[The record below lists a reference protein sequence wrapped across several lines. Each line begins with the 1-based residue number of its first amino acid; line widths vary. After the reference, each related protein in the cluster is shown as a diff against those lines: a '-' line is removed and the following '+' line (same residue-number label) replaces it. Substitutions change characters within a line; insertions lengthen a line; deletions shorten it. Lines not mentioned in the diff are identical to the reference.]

1 LASTS
6 YYNSQKDPFDSDNIP
21 RLLDI
26 RSATK
31 GGGSTT
37 FLGVAD
43 LTVPTSPNYPS
54 TTNGTANRYFLYLPY
69 NLYRTSTNTTS
80 FVVTN
85 ETQSK
90 SITIIEPGA
99 TLTDYT
105 CKLSPFNSDILNV
118 IEVHVGSTSN
128 QAGDTLSYQ
137 GKAVGSGLNS
147 TNIDNLKLSTL
158 QASSISVTNGVES
171 STFTSSNV
179 DIKNQFKSFRYGL
192 DYISTSASTSVESVF
207 FKIYELGI
215 WDMNNTISLTLNTS
229 SVSVP
234 YNFNIMIQ
242 DDSRTQL
249 YSLTS
254 PYQAGIPN
262 ARIFFTKGSM
272 TIDLNTSS
280 TFSLGSQFNST
291 SINRGWL
298 SGFFRLQ
305 AFGTTTI

>member
-1 LASTS
+1 LSSTR
-6 YYNSQKDPFDSDNIP
+6 YYNSQKDPFDSDNIS

-26 RSATK
+26 RSVSK

-37 FLGVAD
+37 FLGVGD
-43 LTVPTSPNYPS
+43 LTVPSSPNFPS
-54 TTNGTANRYFLYLPY
+54 TTNGTANRYFIYLPY

-80 FVVTN
+80 FTVTN

-105 CKLSPFNSDILNV
+105 CKLSPYNSDVLNV

-147 TNIDNLKLSTL
+147 TIIENLELTTL
-158 QASSISVTNGVES
+158 QASSISVTNGIES

-179 DIKNQFKSFRYGL
+179 DIKNRFKSFLYGL
-192 DYISTSASTSVESVF
+192 DYLSTSGSTSVEYTKFLVF
-207 FKIYELGI
+207 ELGI
-215 WDMNNTISLTLNTS
+215 WNVTGSYTFTINHSYSIPYNCNVVIQNDSRTIANDITGISLT
-229 SVSVP
+229 
-234 YNFNIMIQ
+234 
-242 DDSRTQL
+242 
-249 YSLTS
+249 SLTYS
-254 PYQAGIPN
+254 
-262 ARIFFTKGSM
+262 KGQI
-272 TIDLNTSS
+272 TITISS
-280 TFSLGSQFNST
+280 ASTYVASLDYNST

>member
-1 LASTS
+1 MSSTT
-6 YYNSQKDPFDSDNIP
+6 YFNSQKDPFDSDNIV

-31 GGGSTT
+31 GGGSTN
-37 FLGVAD
+37 FLAVAD

-54 TTNGTANRYFLYLPY
+54 TTNGTANRYFIYLPY

-80 FVVTN
+80 FIVTN

-105 CKLSPFNSDILNV
+105 CKLSPFNSDVLNV

-137 GKAVGSGLNS
+137 AKAVGSGLNS
-147 TNIDNLKLSTL
+147 TIIDNLELTTL
-158 QASSISVTNGVES
+158 QASSISVTNGIES

-179 DIKNQFKSFRYGL
+179 DIKNRFKSFLYGL
-192 DYISTSASTSVESVF
+192 DYLSTAASTSVESVKF
-207 FKIYELGI
+207 AIFEIGSLNMTNTTSI
-215 WDMNNTISLTLNTS
+215 TISHS
-229 SVSVP
+229 YSIP
-234 YNFNIMIQ
+234 YNYNIMVQ
-242 DDSRTQL
+242 NDSRTVIENFI
-249 YSLTS
+249 Y
-254 PYQAGIPN
+254 PYQPFIKKT
-262 ARIFFTKGSM
+262 FSKGS
-272 TIDLNTSS
+272 IVLYVNTSS
-280 TFSLGSQFNST
+280 TYVSSVDHNST
-291 SINRGWL
+291 SINRGWF

-305 AFGTTTI
+305 SFGTTTI